1 MFDYFRELLYLA
13 LLSAG
18 LWLGVAALMALMAY
32 GHPCSIRRFLA
43 VRRMLPGLP
52 APAIFESAQG
62 WLLATALDTSTGEEE
77 TARLIHTG
85 RVSLLNRGLRRP
97 VDAMVL
103 RRRLAAEVAWRVALL
118 VFVTL
123 PAFAVAGWL
132 TYTVDPLWG
141 WVLALLAG
149 YQWMMVGTGGMRVL
163 PAFRFVV
170 PLLTAFLFAER
181 MGWSPASREVVAA
194 LCSTYTLVGMAAHGF
209 FISGERRLVEEYLA
223 DERAD
228 AWGW

>member
-1 MFDYFRELLYLA
+1 MFDHLRQLLHLA

-32 GHPCSIRRFLA
+32 GHPSSIRRFLA

-52 APAIFESAQG
+52 APVVFESARG
-62 WLLATALDTSTGEEE
+62 WLLATALDAGTGEEE

-85 RVSLLNRGLRRP
+85 RLSLLGRGMRGP

-118 VFVTL
+118 ALVTL
-123 PAFAVAGWL
+123 PALAAAVWL
-132 TYTVDPLWG
+132 TYTVSPVWG
-141 WVLALLAG
+141 WVVALLAG
-149 YQWMMVGTGGMRVL
+149 YQWMMVGTGGEPVL

-170 PLLTAFLFAER
+170 PLLTAYLFAGR
-181 MGWSPASREVVAA
+181 VDWWHPSPAVTAA

-209 FISGERRLVEEYLA
+209 FSSGERRLAEEYLA
-223 DERAD
+223 DERAA
-228 AWGW
+228 AWDS